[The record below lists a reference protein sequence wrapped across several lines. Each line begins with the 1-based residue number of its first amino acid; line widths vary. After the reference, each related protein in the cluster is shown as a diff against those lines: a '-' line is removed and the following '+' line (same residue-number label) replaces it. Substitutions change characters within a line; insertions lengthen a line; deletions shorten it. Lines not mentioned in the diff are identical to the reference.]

1 MSEDTVDNEKIT
13 IRSLIKQYFVR
24 WRLLM
29 LAAVLVA
36 IAVLLWAHHVPLQY
50 TGTAI
55 FERRRDPVSVETS
68 SRSSESFE
76 SRKET
81 LRYDMASREAVEE
94 AIEVLGL
101 TKNMER
107 DEFGGLTDKGRDT
120 KQLKVEEFSKKI
132 KIKWEVSSD
141 QIDLVSVN
149 FTHSDRKLAE
159 QMPNTLVANYIDR
172 VLKQAKENLTKN
184 KEFLERSTENCN
196 NKLTGLLRKR
206 IEFEEQNKGAIPES
220 SSVLYEK
227 IFMIN
232 SDLDSRRLQHQVAQQ
247 ELAGLQGLSQSL
259 TGSDDPNEPQEI
271 HMIPNPLLARREA
284 ELQQAKDE
292 LRSLKDV
299 ATATEKHPR
308 VEDLRRRI
316 ASLEEL
322 IKETEAMVESE
333 FVYGRSADNPAFLI
347 QLLRTEATVTG
358 TKADIE
364 RLEGQK
370 NKYEEILDD
379 FGSIRQ
385 NYVELTNE
393 IETQEAELNRWE
405 SSLQAVNIAL
415 GAEVAK
421 HGTHLNA
428 VQVALEQYRPSEPNL
443 WNVLG
448 ISVLGGLAFG
458 GVMVF
463 LAIRLDQSVITP
475 EQAAKG
481 FGIPVFGFVSVIMTP
496 RKLFVRFI
504 KRWVVLPVVALLL
517 TAVLGL
523 LTFSL
528 TLRLHYPE
536 EYKEWRKDEAAY
548 LQTHASQLWT
558 DVKETIQNP

>member
-1 MSEDTVDNEKIT
+1 M
-13 IRSLIKQYFVR
+13 
-24 WRLLM
+24 
-29 LAAVLVA
+29 
-36 IAVLLWAHHVPLQY
+36 
-50 TGTAI
+50 
-55 FERRRDPVSVETS
+55 
-68 SRSSESFE
+68 
-76 SRKET
+76 
-81 LRYDMASREAVEE
+81 
-94 AIEVLGL
+94 
-101 TKNMER
+101 
-107 DEFGGLTDKGRDT
+107 
-120 KQLKVEEFSKKI
+120 
-132 KIKWEVSSD
+132 
-141 QIDLVSVN
+141 
-149 FTHSDRKLAE
+149 
-159 QMPNTLVANYIDR
+159 
-172 VLKQAKENLTKN
+172 
-184 KEFLERSTENCN
+184 
-196 NKLTGLLRKR
+196 
-206 IEFEEQNKGAIPES
+206 
-220 SSVLYEK
+220 
-227 IFMIN
+227 
-232 SDLDSRRLQHQVAQQ
+232 
-247 ELAGLQGLSQSL
+247 
-259 TGSDDPNEPQEI
+259 
-271 HMIPNPLLARREA
+271 
-284 ELQQAKDE
+284 
-292 LRSLKDV
+292 
-299 ATATEKHPR
+299 
-308 VEDLRRRI
+308 
-316 ASLEEL
+316 
-322 IKETEAMVESE
+322 
-333 FVYGRSADNPAFLI
+333 
-347 QLLRTEATVTG
+347 
-358 TKADIE
+358 
-364 RLEGQK
+364 
-370 NKYEEILDD
+370 
-379 FGSIRQ
+379 
-385 NYVELTNE
+385 TNE

-458 GVMVF
+458 GVLVF